1 MCGIFVSISR
11 EEPFRPSPALLEN
24 LQLRG
29 PDHTKEIQR
38 QITVSQTTFTKSK
51 PSEIQAISLLV
62 VSTVLSLRGESVV
75 DQPLEDKASD
85 SFLCWNGEAWKIA
98 GQEFPGND
106 GERVFRLLLDAI
118 DVLTA
123 ETPHHEDPWH
133 VVLAFIASIAGPF
146 AFVFYDSRHQRLY
159 YGRDALGRRSLLLK
173 NTGNDDLAIS
183 SLCDV
188 SDPQAWQEI
197 EANGIY
203 MINLTTYLTST
214 QDPITVGLNGKKCV
228 PTYFPWTKIDRYADL
243 SGPLVEFQN

>member
-11 EEPFRPSPALLEN
+11 EKPFRPSPALLEN

-38 QITVSQTTFTKSK
+38 QITVSQNTFTKSK
-51 PSEIQAISLLV
+51 PFEIQAVSLLV
-62 VSTVLSLRGESVV
+62 ISTVLSLRGDSVV

-106 GERVFRLLLDAI
+106 GERVFKLLLDAK
-118 DVLTA
+118 DVLNA

-133 VVLAFIASIAGPF
+133 MVLAFIASIAGPF
-146 AFVFYDSRHQRLY
+146 AFVFYDARYQLLY

-173 NTGNDDLAIS
+173 NTENGDLAIS

-197 EANGIY
+197 EADGIY
-203 MINLTTYLTST
+203 MINLATYLTST
-214 QDPITVGLNGKKCV
+214 EDATTVGLSDEKCV
-228 PTYFPWTKIDRYADL
+228 PTHFPWTKIDHHADL
-243 SGPLVEFQN
+243 SGPLVKLQN